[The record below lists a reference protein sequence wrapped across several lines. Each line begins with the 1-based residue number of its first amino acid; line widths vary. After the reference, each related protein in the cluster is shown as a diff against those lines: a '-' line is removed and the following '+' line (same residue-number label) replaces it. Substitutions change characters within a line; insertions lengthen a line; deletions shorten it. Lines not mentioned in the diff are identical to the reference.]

1 MTEEQTAGQT
11 PQAIDLMQ
19 FVPKVH
25 FEQIPIR
32 NLVSNQEYQ
41 RNLSQHH
48 VQRAA
53 ANFDLYQINP
63 VKVSRRNGI
72 NYVFNGQHT
81 IEIVALVSGSRET
94 PVWCMVY
101 DDLGYEHEADIF
113 ANQMKYVKPLLP
125 YEIFMAN
132 IEAGNDKQ
140 LIIRDLVESY
150 DLTIASTTTPGGICA
165 VATLE
170 NIHDKYGYHM
180 LDHVIRLIAATWEG
194 ASQSFSANMM
204 NGLARFLNAYGDA
217 IKDDVFKEKL
227 GRISIKELARTAKDR
242 RSGSLG
248 FAEAIL
254 IYYNKKSRNPLTWD
268 KLYTHKL
275 PHKRTWKKN
284 RPTFLSLGM
293 RTVKAA
299 RWSCLDFITAGFP
312 GDLHGNLYPAAFQ
325 KEELIFFRTKHR
337 HFAEDKLCDLRD
349 ESGKRF
355 ISHGFHHL
363 PRPDLF
369 KRCPVRLH
377 LLPSFHML
385 IPVRDQ
391 SVECFYKS
399 LFQVCIIHI
408 GIRACHFPVFPVVLA
423 LPLYDSP

>member
-1 MTEEQTAGQT
+1 MTDDQAISEQT
-11 PQAIDLMQ
+11 DLMQ
-19 FVPKVH
+19 YVPKVH
-25 FEQIPIR
+25 FEQISIR

-101 DDLGYEHEADIF
+101 DDLVYEHEADIF

-150 DLTIASTTTPGGICA
+150 DLS
-165 VATLE
+165 
-170 NIHDKYGYHM
+170 IHDKYGYHM
-180 LDHVIRLIAATWEG
+180 LDHVIRLIVATWEG

-217 IKDDVFKEKL
+217 VKDDIFKEKL

-248 FAEAIL
+248 FAEALL
-254 IYYNKKSRNPLTWD
+254 IGYNKKCRNPLPWD

-275 PHKRTWKKN
+275 PQKKADE
-284 RPTFLSLGM
+284 PE
-293 RTVKAA
+293 
-299 RWSCLDFITAGFP
+299 P
-312 GDLHGNLYPAAFQ
+312 
-325 KEELIFFRTKHR
+325 EEET
-337 HFAEDKLCDLRD
+337 DDMPQ
-349 ESGKRF
+349 SGQ
-355 ISHGFHHL
+355 L
-363 PRPDLF
+363 DLF
-369 KRCPVRLH
+369 GLGDDEEV
-377 LLPSFHML
+377 S
-385 IPVRDQ
+385 
-391 SVECFYKS
+391 E
-399 LFQVCIIHI
+399 
-408 GIRACHFPVFPVVLA
+408 
-423 LPLYDSP
+423 

>member
-1 MTEEQTAGQT
+1 MTDEENTE
-11 PQAIDLMQ
+11 IDLMQ

-32 NLVSNQEYQ
+32 NLLSNQEYQ

-48 VQRAA
+48 VERAA

-63 VKVSRRNGI
+63 VKVSRRDGI

-101 DDLGYEHEADIF
+101 DDLIYEHEADIF

-150 DLTIASTTTPGGICA
+150 DLSISSTTSPGGICA

-180 LDHVIRLIAATWEG
+180 LDHVLRLLVATWEG
-194 ASQSFSANMM
+194 AAQSFSANMM
-204 NGLARFLNAYGDA
+204 NGLARFLNAYGEEV
-217 IKDDVFKEKL
+217 KDDIFKEKL
-227 GRISIKELARTAKDR
+227 GRISIKELSRTAKDR

-248 FAEAIL
+248 FAEAL
-254 IYYNKKSRNPLTWD
+254 LLFYNKKSRNPLKWE
-268 KLYTHKL
+268 KLYTHKISQRRMEE
-275 PHKRTWKKN
+275 P
-284 RPTFLSLGM
+284 
-293 RTVKAA
+293 
-299 RWSCLDFITAGFP
+299 DE
-312 GDLHGNLYPAAFQ
+312 
-325 KEELIFFRTKHR
+325 EEL
-337 HFAEDKLCDLRD
+337 
-349 ESGKRF
+349 
-355 ISHGFHHL
+355 
-363 PRPDLF
+363 PDVPSADDSSQLELF
-369 KRCPVRLH
+369 EL
-377 LLPSFHML
+377 
-385 IPVRDQ
+385 Q
-391 SVECFYKS
+391 
-399 LFQVCIIHI
+399 
-408 GIRACHFPVFPVVLA
+408 
-423 LPLYDSP
+423 DSRMSE